1 MLLIIVTLVAT
12 LQLLVCD
19 RSLIDVSQNPKES
32 VLWQDKLKSLI
43 QEGRRGDHVTETW
56 AALLEAKENRIT
68 VLERDVNLMEKELL
82 LQQQQREQQW
92 RTVEHS
98 GRATPIRTGTPSQQ
112 QMTGST
118 SSAAQ
123 MATTTAPP
131 LPQHYRN
138 SPVTN
143 GQAINMTN
151 REGVS
156 DVIVGLAIPYSFVG
170 C

>member
-1 MLLIIVTLVAT
+1 MKL
-12 LQLLVCD
+12 D
-19 RSLIDVSQNPKES
+19 RCTVSINYHKES

-98 GRATPIRTGTPSQQ
+98 GRATPNRTGTPSQQ
-112 QMTGST
+112 QMAGST
-118 SSAAQ
+118 SAAGA
-123 MATTTAPP
+123 ATTTAPP

-143 GQAINMTN
+143 GQAINMAN

-156 DVIVGLAIPYSFVG
+156 HVVCIEL
-170 C
+170 